1 MKKPT
6 TLIIAIA
13 TMLAAC
19 TAGGKQDSAKPVV
32 AVSIEP
38 QRYFIEQ
45 IAGDKVEVQTL
56 VPKGAAP
63 ENYDLT
69 PGQIV
74 DLGRCQAYFVMGHLA
89 FERRWVDSYSDQHP
103 HTNIV
108 DMSQGITP
116 IVSSTPH
123 TGHQKD
129 DIPGMFV
136 EPHTWMSVSNA
147 LTIAKNVCE
156 GLCATDPE
164 NETYYE
170 QRLDSLDK
178 RLHRLDESIRAT
190 LETADSTFLIY
201 HPALS
206 YFARDYGLT
215 QVSIER
221 EGKEPSPR
229 EMKDI
234 IDRATAIGIRVL
246 FIQPEYDD
254 RAART
259 LTGET
264 GTAIVKVNP
273 LAYDWEKEMTAIAAA
288 LSHDRHP
295 AQ

>member
-56 VPKGAAP
+56 VPKGAVP
-63 ENYDLT
+63 ETYDLT

-74 DLGRCQAYFVMGHLA
+74 DLGQCQAYFVMGHLA

-201 HPALS
+201 HPALT

-215 QVSIER
+215 QISIEND
-221 EGKEPSPR
+221 GKEPSPR
-229 EMKDI
+229 QMKAT
-234 IDRATAIGIRVL
+234 IDKAAAKGIKVL
-246 FIQPEYDD
+246 FIQPEFD
-254 RAART
+254 RRT
-259 LTGET
+259 AETLVKST
-264 GTAIVKVNP
+264 GTRLVTVNP
-273 LAYDWEKEMTAIAAA
+273 LSYDWENEMLSIARA
-288 LSHDRHP
+288 LAGTERSK
-295 AQ
+295 Q

>member
-1 MKKPT
+1 MKQT
-6 TLIIAIA
+6 IMTLIAAI
-13 TMLAAC
+13 TILTGC
-19 TAGGKQDSAKPVV
+19 GGTHRDDDTRMTV

-38 QRYFIEQ
+38 QRYFVEQ
-45 IAGDKVEVQTL
+45 IAGDKAEVKTL
-56 VPKGAAP
+56 VPSGAKP
-63 ENYDLT
+63 ETYDLT
-69 PGQIV
+69 PAQII
-74 DLGRCQAYFVMGHLA
+74 DLSHCKAYFTMGHLP
-89 FERRWVDSYSDQHP
+89 FERTWADNYSDTHP
-103 HTNIV
+103 HTNIINL
-108 DMSQGITP
+108 SHGIEP
-116 IVSSTPH
+116 IMTDHTHDSPAVSN
-123 TGHQKD
+123 TGHV
-129 DIPGMFV
+129 FV
-136 EPHTWMSVSNA
+136 EPHTWMSVANA
-147 LTIAKNVCE
+147 LIIARNVRD
-156 GLCATDPE
+156 GLCVADPG
-164 NETYYE
+164 NKAYYDSRCDTLC
-170 QRLDSLDK
+170 QRLK
-178 RLHRLDESIRAT
+178 RLDRHIRTMLAD
-190 LETADSTFLIY
+190 ADSTFLIY